1 MGSARLR
8 GGLSADGFPGWTGDI
23 DDRACRLATLWAWRA
38 EGVLDDVVF
47 IHVGAN
53 GSYDEGEL
61 DQLIDVADV
70 DVDVVW
76 IVTVSAPRYWVED
89 LNAMIADSPERWA
102 GRRDVRVLDGAALVA
117 ISPAGWSRTRST
129 STMLEPSATRQ

>member
-23 DDRACRLATLWAWRA
+23 DDRACRLATRSILHAICGETSVPSTLTTLRAWRA

-53 GSYDEGEL
+53 SSYDEAEL
-61 DQLIDVADV
+61 HVNDAGALGYA
-70 DVDVVW
+70 
-76 IVTVSAPRYWVED
+76 
-89 LNAMIADSPERWA
+89 AMIA
-102 GRRDVRVLDGAALVA
+102 AALA
-117 ISPAGWSRTRST
+117 DS
-129 STMLEPSATRQ
+129 